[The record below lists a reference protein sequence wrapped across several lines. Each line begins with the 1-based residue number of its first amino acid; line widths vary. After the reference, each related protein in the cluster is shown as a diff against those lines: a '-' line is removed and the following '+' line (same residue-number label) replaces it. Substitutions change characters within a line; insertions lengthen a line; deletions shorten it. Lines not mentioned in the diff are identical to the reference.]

1 MALARLSISE
11 FWHIAVVELYCLVA
25 VAQWAVLG
33 YGMLLLSPQSSS
45 APSNLK
51 PSAVNKKMLEKQFE
65 AILCLAPT
73 IDQSFN
79 YQRGMDRETAR
90 RMAALIVQEK
100 IDMLAP
106 DSDEEVA
113 LMLREAIE
121 QIKQGAKQAHEVAKS
136 TPNVLNTRNSVKTQE
151 HTVTCLA
158 FFVVLVTR
166 PVA

>member
-1 MALARLSISE
+1 
-11 FWHIAVVELYCLVA
+11 
-25 VAQWAVLG
+25 
-33 YGMLLLSPQSSS
+33 MLLLSPQSSS

-136 TPNVLNTRNSVKTQE
+136 TPNVLNTRNSVKTQ